1 MLQLPCTTADPEEYK
16 LVCSDFYFGKIYI
29 TLFLCSC
36 SHMIK
41 FIIYTQPLRAVHIL
55 NINIHFLHLL
65 IPVLSRPQIYIKHF
79 LSRIR
84 LKKVSNKNKTE
95 ILDSRAT

>member
-55 NINIHFLHLL
+55 NINIHIFTSPDSSFTEATNIHQTLF
-65 IPVLSRPQIYIKHF
+65 IQDKVEKS
-79 LSRIR
+79 
-84 LKKVSNKNKTE
+84 LKQE
-95 ILDSRAT
+95 QDRDPR